1 MSDYLSEG
9 YVAALIVALGV
20 VTYFTRAGGY
30 LVLSRFKHLHPRL
43 EAALEAVPAAV
54 ITTIVVPPAL
64 SAGPAEMLAI
74 VAAGVAAFRLSGI
87 TVVVLGLIVL
97 VSARAAGL

>member
-1 MSDYLSEG
+1 MPDHLSGG
-9 YVAALIVALGV
+9 YVAALIVALGI
-20 VTYFTRAGGY
+20 VTYLTRAGGY
-30 LVLSRFKHLHPRL
+30 LVLSRFKRLHPRL

-74 VAAGVAAFRLSGI
+74 LAAGVAALRLSGI
-87 TVVVLGLIVL
+87 VVVILGLAVL
-97 VSARAAGL
+97 VAARLAGL